1 MENKERNSF
10 VDLIEKTVFINF
22 IIIIIIITIRRTFI
36 NIDFISII
44 TNQLLFKKGG
54 DRWHYYLFSIIIIAT
69 INVSI
74 AAIIKFTQN

>member
-44 TNQLLFKKGG
+44 TN
-54 DRWHYYLFSIIIIAT
+54 
-69 INVSI
+69 
-74 AAIIKFTQN
+74 